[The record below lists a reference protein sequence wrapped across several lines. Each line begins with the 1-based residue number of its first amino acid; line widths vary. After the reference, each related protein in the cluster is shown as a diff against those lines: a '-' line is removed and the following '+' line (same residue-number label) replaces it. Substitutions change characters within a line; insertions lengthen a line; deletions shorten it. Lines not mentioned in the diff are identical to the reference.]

1 MNNYKQ
7 TPLDSPPKKNFFLT
21 VVYHICRQVAI
32 ATLHKFKIFCAI
44 FHTPVK
50 LLSIVSRV
58 FVLIITIHYYSVLP
72 CIWQI
77 SKKNTRPFVVFDF
90 TCNSPAANSLTCILR
105 KGSVFTESIHYSC
118 KKVHPDFRT
127 DAGSPALHT
136 FIDKIVVHERAE
148 RYKQKSEQ
156 QIDIYFTHIGNL
168 NEF

>member
-118 KKVHPDFRT
+118 KKFTRISELTPEV
-127 DAGSPALHT
+127 LHVNVN
-136 FIDKIVVHERAE
+136 ILLYKKWKIFLYNYRCYA
-148 RYKQKSEQ
+148 SAS
-156 QIDIYFTHIGNL
+156 
-168 NEF
+168 

>member
-7 TPLDSPPKKNFFLT
+7 TPLDSPKKNFFLT

-127 DAGSPALHT
+127 DAGSPAHLHLT
-136 FIDKIVVHERAE
+136 
-148 RYKQKSEQ
+148 KSLSTSAQNATSKSPSSRLISTSRTSE
-156 QIDIYFTHIGNL
+156 T
-168 NEF
+168 

>member
-77 SKKNTRPFVVFDF
+77 SKKNTRPFVVFNF

-118 KKVHPDFRT
+118 KTVHPDFRT
-127 DAGSPALHT
+127 DAGSHCTPSLT
-136 FIDKIVVHERAE
+136 
-148 RYKQKSEQ
+148 KSLSTSAQNATSKSPSSRLISTSRTSE
-156 QIDIYFTHIGNL
+156 T
-168 NEF
+168 

>member
-90 TCNSPAANSLTCILR
+90 TCNSPAANSPTCILR
-105 KGSVFTESIHYSC
+105 KGSVLQKVFITLAKKFTRISELTPE
-118 KKVHPDFRT
+118 V
-127 DAGSPALHT
+127 LHT
-136 FIDKIVVHERAE
+136 FIDKIVVHECAE